1 MSIDSTTFRSR
12 FAVDA
17 SIGKRFRRSLLLQ
30 TVALAVIGN
39 PALAQSDPSNDSAM
53 ISNDQTEQEGRVET
67 GIGVIVV
74 TARRREESLQDTPIS
89 ISAFTTQAL
98 KQRGIETVTD
108 IGNFTPNVRFNSST
122 PVSASNATAAIFI
135 RGIGQNDYQLSA
147 DPGVGLYLDGVYIS
161 RGVGN
166 VLDVLDIER
175 VEVLRG
181 PQGTL
186 FGRNTIGGAVNVV
199 TRKPGNEFRGNFGL
213 TTGSFERAQLNAS
226 VDIPIAPGIYSNV
239 VGYYHNR
246 NGYVEGAIPG
256 APDLGD
262 TDALAGRLAF
272 RFEPTSRLTIDVS
285 VDGSRSREESAPN
298 VLIFADETA
307 DAAAIYNGALSG
319 APGICANPADP
330 SRLSDPRCFNNQWA
344 LGPFSHA
351 GTFETPYP
359 LFDTFGSR
367 PYQSGSETDIWG
379 ANATI
384 EWELGPDISVKSI
397 TAYRSVEGF
406 WTRDADHTPF
416 SIVQTIND
424 WNQEQFSQE
433 VQLLG
438 SLVDGRLD
446 YVFGAYYADE
456 QGVHLDVVSILDA
469 IFLSG
474 ADLEAKSLAFFGQAT
489 FEIIEGLDLTAGI
502 RWTEDKKT
510 FFNTNQIVAV
520 AGLFTGAPLNPDG
533 SGLMDGDPLMGPA
546 GNATIKDSAWTP
558 MINLAY
564 RWNDSLM
571 TYVSYSEGFK
581 GGGFTQRVFPPLGF
595 IPTFRPEF
603 STTYELG
610 FKADIGRIARLNG
623 AVFRNDYIDLQ
634 LTVNDPT
641 LGFAPIVQNAAAARI
656 EGFELEFDLRP
667 ADGLQLQAGLGYLD
681 ARYLE
686 VDIAGRNA
694 GVSVDDSLQN
704 APEWTI
710 STGISY
716 DWEIGDLGYLTPR
729 VDWSYRSTIANDAV
743 NTPLL
748 IQRGYQLLNSSI
760 SFRDSSERFSLRLAV
775 NNITDEVFLSS
786 GYFDAFA
793 GIVEGVYGRPRE
805 WSLTGSYRF

>member
-1 MSIDSTTFRSR
+1 MSNRLSIQCRQFAGRSSDRGNYRRAFFLQSVALVLLGSPAFAQSGPANGASTTTDDNERE
-12 FAVDA
+12 A
-17 SIGKRFRRSLLLQ
+17 RRS
-30 TVALAVIGN
+30 AGI
-39 PALAQSDPSNDSAM
+39 
-53 ISNDQTEQEGRVET
+53 ET
-67 GIGVIVV
+67 IVV

-89 ISAFTTQAL
+89 ISAFTSEGL
-98 KQRGIETVTD
+98 EQRGIETVTD
-108 IGNFTPNVRFNSST
+108 IGDFTPNVRFNSST
-122 PVSASNATAAIFI
+122 PISASNATAAIFI

-199 TRKPGNEFRGNFGL
+199 TRKPSDEFRGEVEL
-213 TTGSFERAQLNAS
+213 TTGSFERAQISAS
-226 VDIPIAPGIYSNV
+226 IDVPIAPGVYTNL
-239 VGYYHNR
+239 VGFYHNR
-246 NGYVEGAIPG
+246 DGHVKGAVPG

-262 TDALAGRLAF
+262 TDALAGRLAL
-272 RFEPTSRLTIDVS
+272 RLEPTSSVTVDVS
-285 VDGSRSREESAPN
+285 IDASRSREESAPN
-298 VLIFADETA
+298 VLLFGDETA
-307 DAAAIYNGALSG
+307 DAAAIFNGVFSG
-319 APGICANPADP
+319 APEDCANPADP
-330 SRLSDPRCFNNQWA
+330 SRFNDPRCFNNQWA
-344 LGPFSHA
+344 LGPYQHA

-359 LFDTFGSR
+359 QFDTLASR
-367 PYQSGSETDIWG
+367 PYQSASETDIWG

-384 EWELGPDISVKSI
+384 EWELAPEFSVKSI

-406 WTRDADHTPF
+406 WTRDADHTPL

-424 WNQEQFSQE
+424 WKQEQFSQE
-433 VQLLG
+433 FQLLG
-438 SLVDGRLD
+438 SLVDGRLN

-456 QGVHLDVVSILDA
+456 QGEHLDVVSILDA

-474 ADLEAKSLAFFGQAT
+474 ADLEAESLAFFGQTT
-489 FEIIEGLDLTAGI
+489 FEILEGLDLTAGI

-510 FFNTNQIVAV
+510 FFNTNQTVAE
-520 AGLFTGAPLNPDG
+520 AGIFTGQPLNPDG
-533 SGLMDGDPLMGPA
+533 SGLMDGDPLMGA
-546 GNATIKDSAWTP
+546 DGSATIEDSDWTP
-558 MINLAY
+558 MVSLAY
-564 RWNDSLM
+564 RWNDDLM

-603 STTYELG
+603 STTYEFG
-610 FKADIGRIARLNG
+610 FKADIGRVARLNG
-623 AVFRNDYIDLQ
+623 AVFRNDYTDLQ

-641 LGFAPIVQNAAAARI
+641 LGFAPIVQNAAEARI
-656 EGFELEFDLRP
+656 EGFELEFDVRP
-667 ADGLQLQAGLGYLD
+667 LAGLQLQAGLGYLD
-681 ARYLE
+681 ARYID
-686 VDIAGRNA
+686 VDITGRNA
-694 GVSVDDSLQN
+694 GVSVDDRLQN
-704 APEWTI
+704 APEWTL
-710 STGISY
+710 SAGVSY
-716 DWEIGDLGYLTPR
+716 EAELGDLGYLTPR

-748 IQRGYQLLNSSI
+748 IQPGYHLLNASI
-760 SFRDSSERFSLRLAV
+760 TFRDSNDRFGLRLGV
-775 NNITDEVFLSS
+775 ENITEKVFLSS
-786 GYFDAFA
+786 GYFDGFA